1 MPRLSPF
8 AAVDRIVYESAFRKG
23 DQMDSNLFTEYIT
36 RYRNMVYRVAY
47 SYMRVPADSE
57 DIMQEVFLKLYQSGK
72 SFDSEEHLKA
82 WLIRVTINKAKDE
95 LKASRRKQTELI
107 SDGAD
112 AAEIANRDLHE
123 AMQQLG
129 EDYRIAVYLHYYE
142 GYGVKEMARLLGISE
157 ANVKTRLKR
166 AREKLRAFLTDD
178 ERSIS

>member
-1 MPRLSPF
+1 
-8 AAVDRIVYESAFRKG
+8 
-23 DQMDSNLFTEYIT
+23 MDSKLFTDYIS

-47 SYMRVPADSE
+47 SYLKTPADSE

-107 SDGAD
+107 SDSAD
-112 AAEIANRDLHE
+112 ISDNTNAELHE
-123 AMQQLG
+123 AIQALS
-129 EDYRIAVYLHYYE
+129 EDHRLVVYLHYYE
-142 GYGVKEMARLLGISE
+142 GYGVREMARLLRISE

-166 AREKLRAFLTDD
+166 ARDKLRAFLTDD
-178 ERSIS
+178 ERSFS